1 MKKLKNIALIVSCC
15 ISICSSTIYA
25 DALPDQ
31 DDLNA
36 NYASQRQTAIDDKSL
51 FQEFAV
57 RSDILDYFVSADPRY
72 SNEHYDSNL
81 MLNESETLALGFNI
95 RTSNYAVIYS
105 KTPEAAETVSEIL
118 KKYFPED
125 LDGGFRIDSTDTTCF
140 HVRDRQRDEFDEKK
154 MKATFDAIYQELSEA
169 DLIDTGNFYY
179 PGQVYEHHEL
189 YIPYLTGYYSSKNPN
204 NTTYALTP
212 ELLQEYIEEHDLPCT
227 VQIEEKKS
235 SFMYN
240 IVPNEKMDFE
250 EHFKLALQ
258 LRDDLGL
265 IPYAYDD
272 DFKSWFPPIFA
283 KKGDSNANGE
293 VDIADAVMTVKY
305 LLCDG
310 DITDYY
316 AGDMN
321 SDGAVNAVDFT
332 LLKQQLLRSASE

>member
-1 MKKLKNIALIVSCC
+1 
-15 ISICSSTIYA
+15 
-25 DALPDQ
+25 
-31 DDLNA
+31 
-36 NYASQRQTAIDDKSL
+36 
-51 FQEFAV
+51 
-57 RSDILDYFVSADPRY
+57 
-72 SNEHYDSNL
+72 
-81 MLNESETLALGFNI
+81 
-95 RTSNYAVIYS
+95 
-105 KTPEAAETVSEIL
+105 
-118 KKYFPED
+118 
-125 LDGGFRIDSTDTTCF
+125 
-140 HVRDRQRDEFDEKK
+140 
-154 MKATFDAIYQELSEA
+154 
-169 DLIDTGNFYY
+169 
-179 PGQVYEHHEL
+179 
-189 YIPYLTGYYSSKNPN
+189 
-204 NTTYALTP
+204 
-212 ELLQEYIEEHDLPCT
+212 
-227 VQIEEKKS
+227 
-235 SFMYN
+235 MYN

>member
-1 MKKLKNIALIVSCC
+1 MKVLKNIALIVSGC

-25 DALPDQ
+25 NALLDQ

-36 NYASQRQTAIDDKSL
+36 NYASQRQTAIDDNSM

-57 RSDILDYFVSADPRY
+57 RSDILDYFVSSDPRY
-72 SNEHYDSNL
+72 PNENYDSDL

-105 KTPEAAETVSEIL
+105 KTPEAAETISEIL

-125 LDGGFRIDSTDTTCF
+125 SDGGFRIDSTDTTCF
-140 HVRDRQRDEFDEKK
+140 HVRDRQRDEFDDQK
-154 MKATFDAIYQELSEA
+154 MKATFDEIYQELSEA
-169 DLIDTGNFYY
+169 NLIDTDNFYY

-212 ELLQEYIEEHDLPCT
+212 ELLQEYIEEHNLPCT

-235 SFMYN
+235 SFTYN

-250 EHFKLALQ
+250 AHFNLALQ
-258 LRDDLGL
+258 IRDDLGL

-272 DFKSWFPPIFA
+272 DFKSCFSPIFA
-283 KKGDSNANGE
+283 KRATATQVG
-293 VDIADAVMTVKY
+293 
-305 LLCDG
+305 LW
-310 DITDYY
+310 
-316 AGDMN
+316 
-321 SDGAVNAVDFT
+321 T
-332 LLKQQLLRSASE
+332 LQMQ